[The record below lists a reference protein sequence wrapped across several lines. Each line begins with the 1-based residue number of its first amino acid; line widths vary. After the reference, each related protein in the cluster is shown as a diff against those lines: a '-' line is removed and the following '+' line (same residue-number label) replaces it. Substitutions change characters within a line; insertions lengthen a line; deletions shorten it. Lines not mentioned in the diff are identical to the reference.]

1 MIASSSLGSSAIPVQ
16 DLISQDFASFSQ
28 GLVAKDGYF
37 DIYLNR
43 NAGPVAV
50 NGGDFGAQTI
60 QAQGMDDG
68 LYSFITSSLQQ
79 LDGKLKLNV
88 RFVSD
93 PAVADV
99 RFYLDSEINVG
110 GGGTTLGISL
120 NNTTPSGNFWEV
132 MLNTP
137 AFGSQADYR
146 DYAALHELGH
156 TMGLEHPF
164 DTSDGDVYLSSSPSR
179 SAFPEDTVMAYRD
192 PQGSRWPAN
201 YSNNDIAA
209 LQAIWGAESP
219 SSSPLPATNPLVG
232 QRLIGTIGDDVLTGG
247 SSSDLL
253 KGELGNDRL
262 IGGGGA
268 DELWGGLG
276 SNSFSS
282 APDGAADWILITRD
296 GLGKSSRNVGTVDV
310 ITDLGAEDKV
320 GILGA
325 RTANLRFAAVSLATA
340 AYGDFHGTGIFVG
353 KSLEAIYT
361 GTDLGASQLASICVG
376 LPASYTGNLG

>member
-1 MIASSSLGSSAIPVQ
+1 MIASSSLGSSTIPVQ
-16 DLISQDFASFSQ
+16 DLVSQDFSSFSQ
-28 GLVAKDGYF
+28 DLVAKDGYF
-37 DIYLNR
+37 DVYLNR
-43 NAGPVAV
+43 NAGPIAV

-79 LDGKLKLNV
+79 LDSQIKLNF

-110 GGGTTLGISL
+110 GGDTTLGISL

-137 AFGSQADYR
+137 AFGGQSDYR
-146 DYAALHELGH
+146 NYAALHELGH

-192 PQGSRWPAN
+192 PQGRRWPAK

-209 LQAIWGAESP
+209 LQTIWGVESP
-219 SSSPLPATNPLVG
+219 SSSPVPATNPVAG

-247 SSSDLL
+247 PSSDLL
-253 KGELGNDRL
+253 QGELGNDRL

-282 APDGAADWILITRD
+282 ASDGAEDWVLITRD
-296 GLGKSSRNVGTVDV
+296 GLRKPSRNAGTVDL
-310 ITDLGAEDKV
+310 ITDLGPEDQV
-320 GILGA
+320 GILGT
-325 RTANLRFAAVSLATA
+325 RTRKLRFVTVSLATA
-340 AYGDFHGTGIFVG
+340 AYGEIQGTGIFVG

-361 GTDLGASQLASICVG
+361 GTDLAASQLALHCVG
-376 LPASYTGNLG
+376 LPANYMGAIG